1 MVEEGIGQFTNK
13 RGSRHALGHYISY
26 EARVAEGIV
35 REGPLQI
42 NPGDPCYLIHIKARD
57 LKETVD
63 PKKVFSALPGDFTK
77 LASIISTEGFT
88 DNGHVLGISTSMI
101 GRIASRCGFDIVPV
115 EVGEHYSDGTK
126 AIYEYLKQG
135 RNFNYEG
142 MIACYLP
149 ARAFVEKFSVNRLAD
164 GENPHPP
171 AAD

>member
-26 EARVAEGIV
+26 EARIAEGIV
-35 REGPLQI
+35 REGPIQI
-42 NPGDPCYLIHIKARD
+42 NPGDPCYLIHAKARE
-57 LKETVD
+57 LEEIVD
-63 PKKVFSALPGDFTK
+63 PKKVFSALPGDFSK
-77 LASIISTEGFT
+77 LAEVITEQT
-88 DNGHVLGISTSMI
+88 ELENAHVLGISTSMI

-115 EVGEHYSDGTK
+115 EVGNNYSDGTK

-149 ARAFVEKFSVNRLAD
+149 ARTFVEKFSVNGLAD